1 MITRV
6 DSVRT
11 QKVNGL
17 HIQDMASLHKPIKVP
32 FAYSQEKIPASQE
45 DIATP
50 EIARSWKHLEGIA
63 HQFHHR
69 TDVEFGLLIGR
80 NIPSAFQPLRIIYG
94 TDNEPWAEEHKF
106 GWTVIGP
113 VCLDKREDNANCAT
127 VNHITIQREN
137 PQILFNVPT
146 SNSSKED
153 YVVSFATKHYT
164 KDITS
169 PQQVRET
176 MQLDYSKLHYT

>member
-17 HIQDMASLHKPIKVP
+17 HIQDMDSLHKPIKVP

-69 TDVEFGLLIGR
+69 TDVELGLLIGR
-80 NIPSAFQPLRIIYG
+80 NIPSAFQPLR
-94 TDNEPWAEEHKF
+94 H
-106 GWTVIGP
+106 
-113 VCLDKREDNANCAT
+113 R
-127 VNHITIQREN
+127 
-137 PQILFNVPT
+137 
-146 SNSSKED
+146 
-153 YVVSFATKHYT
+153 
-164 KDITS
+164 
-169 PQQVRET
+169 
-176 MQLDYSKLHYT
+176 